1 MRRNGADE
9 VQKGRDGMNRRREEE
24 EEEIVSEGEG
34 KPEFLSRTSL

>member
-24 EEEIVSEGEG
+24 EEIVSEEEG